1 MSLSLPRL
9 PFRLP
14 VDGYVLAL
22 IATVVIAAII
32 PARGIGAE
40 AMGYITYLAVALLFF
55 LYGAR
60 LSPQAIL
67 AGIMHWRLQGLIFL
81 VTFVLFPIL
90 GLIITTIF
98 RPLLGT
104 ELAFGLMFV
113 SVLPSTVQ
121 SSIAFTS
128 IARGNVPAALCS
140 ASVSNLAGIVV
151 TPLLVAALLTT
162 HGGGFS
168 LDALRDIALQLL
180 LPFALGQVA
189 RPFIGKWILAHKT
202 LTSVVDR
209 GSILLIV
216 YGAFSA
222 GMVAGVWSQL
232 SLQSLALVIIL
243 DIVMLALALVI
254 TTVLSR
260 RLNFSKA
267 DEIAIVF
274 CGSKKSMAS
283 GIPMANILFA
293 GQAIGLI
300 VLPLMLFHQIQLMVC
315 AALARRYAAR
325 LDEPQQAPVT
335 TVARA

>member
-1 MSLSLPRL
+1 MAR
-9 PFRLP
+9 R
-14 VDGYVLAL
+14 
-22 IATVVIAAII
+22 AA
-32 PARGIGAE
+32 
-40 AMGYITYLAVALLFF
+40 
-55 LYGAR
+55 
-60 LSPQAIL
+60 
-67 AGIMHWRLQGLIFL
+67 
-81 VTFVLFPIL
+81 
-90 GLIITTIF
+90 
-98 RPLLGT
+98 
-104 ELAFGLMFV
+104 
-113 SVLPSTVQ
+113 
-121 SSIAFTS
+121 
-128 IARGNVPAALCS
+128 
-140 ASVSNLAGIVV
+140 
-151 TPLLVAALLTT
+151 
-162 HGGGFS
+162 
-168 LDALRDIALQLL
+168 

-260 RLNFSKA
+260 RLGFSKA